1 MRIEFNKM
9 ENKGIE
15 LKNKS
20 TKQNSFNL
28 AYWSYPQNTTFLNL
42 EGVSKKVP
50 ISKAM
55 VDRIYMLSKKLKKTN
70 PQNNPKTCFSPLY
83 PPIFNA

>member
-1 MRIEFNKM
+1 MNLVIENNRREKQTNIITEKETLKQNQCNQTNQSNKSRMRIEFNKM

-28 AYWSYPQNTTFLNL
+28 AY
-42 EGVSKKVP
+42 
-50 ISKAM
+50 
-55 VDRIYMLSKKLKKTN
+55 
-70 PQNNPKTCFSPLY
+70 
-83 PPIFNA
+83 